1 MEDIMKFRKFLSNSR
16 YGYGNGS
23 GDGSGD
29 GYGYGYGSGDG
40 SGYGDGYGSGDGP
53 RIGKFCGEHVFQ
65 IDGISTIFRQIK
77 GNVAKGL
84 ILNQD
89 FTTVSCWVVKLD
101 GMFSHG
107 ETLRAAMKSAK
118 EKVFQNMTEDERIDA
133 FISEHKFGV
142 KYATRDLYDWHH
154 RLTGSCEMGRKKFA
168 FQHGIDLE
176 CGKMT
181 VKQFIDLT
189 KHSYGGDIICKLEK
203 AMLKKYEK

>member
-1 MEDIMKFRKFLSNSR
+1 M
-16 YGYGNGS
+16 
-23 GDGSGD
+23 
-29 GYGYGYGSGDG
+29 YGSGDG
-40 SGYGDGYGSGDGP
+40 SGYGYGSGDGI
-53 RIGKFCGEHVFQ
+53 RKFCGEQVFP
-65 IDGISTIFRQIK
+65 IDGILTILKQIK

-89 FTTVSCWVVKLD
+89 FTTVSCWIVKLD

-142 KYATRDLYDWHH
+142 EYETRDLYDWHH
-154 RLTGSCEMGRKKFA
+154 RLTGSCEMGRKNFA
-168 FQHGIDLE
+168 LQHGIDLE